1 MLNSLDQS
9 NLYNTIP
16 FRHKKKL
23 FPVSVVEH
31 WNRLHTEVVESPSV
45 ETHKIQVATGLAA
58 CSEQGGGTR
67 HPTEEHSTSTG
78 LAMKVGFFCLFS
90 SFNNLQFFFFM
101 EELKFYHHNM
111 GLIFFSFGII
121 YLYQTVRLKCILK
134 SSVDF

>member
-31 WNRLHTEVVESPSV
+31 WHRLHTEVVESPSL
-45 ETHKIQVATGLAA
+45 ETDKIQVAAGLAA

-67 HPTEEHSTSTG
+67 QPTEEHSTSTG
-78 LAMKVGFFCLFS
+78 LAMKVGFFLLVFQ
-90 SFNNLQFFFFM
+90 LQ
-101 EELKFYHHNM
+101 
-111 GLIFFSFGII
+111 
-121 YLYQTVRLKCILK
+121 
-134 SSVDF
+134 